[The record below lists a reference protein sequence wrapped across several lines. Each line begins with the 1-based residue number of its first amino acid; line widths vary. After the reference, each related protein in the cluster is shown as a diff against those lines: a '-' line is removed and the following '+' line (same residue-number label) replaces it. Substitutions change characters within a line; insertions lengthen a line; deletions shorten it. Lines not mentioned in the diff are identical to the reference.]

1 MRDSVVRK
9 DEGHLPGGR
18 EYRVHSGC
26 PFLDAPGPGHAGDH
40 RVGATRVTCH
50 RLFHGHMGS
59 GRETMQHSE
68 PSLPDQAVG
77 VADAIPLPA
86 DLPAAFQGAAAIVRK
101 YAADERAAAIWERAA
116 EMAKQSLRR
125 SGLERLKLPQAA
137 LESDYTRDHLRRL
150 IDDGKIPNAS
160 VADGSKAIL
169 RMHLPRKP
177 GHGLAP
183 VRSTVASSRLQA
195 ARAVAGREK

>member
-1 MRDSVVRK
+1 
-9 DEGHLPGGR
+9 
-18 EYRVHSGC
+18 
-26 PFLDAPGPGHAGDH
+26 
-40 RVGATRVTCH
+40 
-50 RLFHGHMGS
+50 
-59 GRETMQHSE
+59 MQHSE

-86 DLPAAFQGAAAIVRK
+86 DLPAAFKAIAADARE
-101 YAADERAAAIWERAA
+101 YTADERAAAIWERAA
-116 EMAKQSLRR
+116 EMVEESLRR
-125 SGLERLKLPQAA
+125 SGLARLKLPQAA
-137 LESDYTRDHLRRL
+137 LESGYTRDHLRRL

>member
-1 MRDSVVRK
+1 
-9 DEGHLPGGR
+9 
-18 EYRVHSGC
+18 
-26 PFLDAPGPGHAGDH
+26 
-40 RVGATRVTCH
+40 
-50 RLFHGHMGS
+50 
-59 GRETMQHSE
+59 MQHSE

-77 VADAIPLPA
+77 VADAIPRPA
-86 DLPAAFQGAAAIVRK
+86 DLPAAFKAIAADARE
-101 YAADERAAAIWERAA
+101 YTADERAAAIWERAA
-116 EMAKQSLRR
+116 EMVEESLRR
-125 SGLERLKLPQAA
+125 SGLARLKLPQAA
-137 LESDYTRDHLRRL
+137 LESGYTRDHLRRL
-150 IDDGKIPNAS
+150 IDDGTIPNAS